1 MRCGEGAPG
10 WGAIVPRG
18 SEVTVPSTLWEG
30 GTACRGA
37 PRLRGLG
44 PLFTPPTPLMFGWM
58 CVMGGWDRGCTG
70 PTWAPTVTSAGQ
82 LGDLGPL
89 TVPLQLGAERLT
101 ARQLRG
107 LGST

>member
-30 GTACRGA
+30 GTARRGA

-44 PLFTPPTPLMFGWM
+44 PLFTPPAPLMDVCDGWLGYRVHWPRLGSD
-58 CVMGGWDRGCTG
+58 CDLCW
-70 PTWAPTVTSAGQ
+70 SAG
-82 LGDLGPL
+82 
-89 TVPLQLGAERLT
+89 
-101 ARQLRG
+101 
-107 LGST
+107 